1 MDAPSN
7 VPVTRVRLRRT
18 LPRRDGVDTFRSALT
33 LVSGA
38 VIFALGLN
46 GLVVANGLA
55 EGGLSGISVI
65 VHYFTGWPVG
75 VLYLLLN
82 IPLLVLGYLSLGGR
96 FTMRT
101 LVGAGLV
108 TGALILTRSVRF
120 PMNDLLLA
128 SLYAGVIN
136 GTGLGLMFRAGGSSG
151 GLDILAQHL
160 RHHHGLTVAET
171 YLVADGIVLAAA
183 GLLLGA
189 DTALYA
195 LIVTFVGG
203 RVADFIQEG
212 PNRAK
217 AVLIITDRV
226 QPLTQYVTSVLERG
240 ATVFDVRGAYT
251 GRPRGLV
258 MTVLS
263 RRELARL
270 KQEVRRLDPRAFMV
284 VQDATEVIGEGFGTI
299 APPHGPEPAPLRIAP
314 RIVRRRK
321 AYSPDQ
327 GAEVVGDG
335 RPQE

>member
-1 MDAPSN
+1 MGD
-7 VPVTRVRLRRT
+7 RLRS
-18 LPRRDGVDTFRSALT
+18 VIMLT
-33 LVSGA
+33 LGA
-38 VIFALGLN
+38 GIFSVGLN

-55 EGGLSGISVI
+55 EGGLSGVSVI

-82 IPLLVLGYLSLGGR
+82 VPLLILGYFSLGGR
-96 FTMRT
+96 FTLRT
-101 LVGAGLV
+101 VVGAGLV

-120 PMNDLLLA
+120 PMPDLLLA
-128 SLYAGVIN
+128 SLYGGVVN
-136 GTGLGLMFRAGGSSG
+136 GVGLGLMFRAGGSSG

-160 RHHHGLTVAET
+160 RHQRGVTVAET

-183 GLLLGA
+183 GFLLGA

-203 RVADFIQEG
+203 RVADLIQEG

-217 AVLIITDRV
+217 AVLIITDRIE
-226 QPLTQYVTSVLERG
+226 PLTHYVTSVLERG
-240 ATVFDVRGAYT
+240 ATIFDVRGAYT
-251 GRPRGLV
+251 GRSKGLV

-270 KQEVRRLDPRAFMV
+270 KQQVRHLDPGAFMV

-299 APPHGPEPAPLRIAP
+299 VPPHGAGAAPLP
-314 RIVRRRK
+314 VRRPVLRRRRRTQL
-321 AYSPDQ
+321 PDQ
-327 GAEVVGDG
+327 RPDIVGEG
-335 RPQE
+335 SPQP

>member
-1 MDAPSN
+1 MPASNDIVPTPST
-7 VPVTRVRLRRT
+7 PRTPGREGADLR
-18 LPRRDGVDTFRSALT
+18 SSLT
-33 LVSGA
+33 LMAGA
-38 VIFALGLN
+38 AIFSLGLN

-55 EGGLSGISVI
+55 EGGLAGISVI

-82 IPLLVLGYLSLGGR
+82 VPLLALGYVSLGGR
-96 FTMRT
+96 FTLRT

-108 TGALILTRSVRF
+108 AGALILTRSVRF
-120 PMNDLLLA
+120 PMDDLLLA
-128 SLYAGVIN
+128 SLYGGVIN

-160 RHHHGLTVAET
+160 RHHRGLTVAET

-203 RVADFIQEG
+203 RVADLIQEG

-226 QPLTQYVTSVLERG
+226 ESLTHYVTSVLERG

-270 KQEVRRLDPRAFMV
+270 KQQVRQLDPGAFMV
-284 VQDATEVIGEGFGTI
+284 VQDATEVIGEGFGAI
-299 APPHGPEPAPLRIAP
+299 MPPHGPGPTPLRVGRRVP
-314 RIVRRRK
+314 RLRRRTRPPHQRPEIVRDR
-321 AYSPDQ
+321 
-327 GAEVVGDG
+327 G
-335 RPQE
+335 PQA